1 LRLEPGLSDRLSDT
15 PRIIGFRNRLIH
27 GYASVASEV
36 VWGVLEANLPGLH
49 KEVAALLGE
58 S

>member
-1 LRLEPGLSDRLSDT
+1 LRLEPGLSDRISDT
-15 PRIIGFRNRLIH
+15 PRIIAFRNRLIH

-36 VWGVLEANLPGLH
+36 VWGVLANLPGLH